1 VPPRGLRPI
10 GIALVDKPPGPSS
23 FAVVATLRR
32 RTRARTGHAG
42 TLDPFASG
50 LLVLLSGAATR
61 LTPCFVGLDKRY
73 VTDIDLTATT
83 TTGDPEGDVVERHA
97 APTEPELDVAVEGL
111 RGQIEL
117 KIPAASAVKIDGERA
132 YKLARRGVE
141 VEMPLRRSVVHELT
155 VEAYDGTTV
164 RLAMHVSSG
173 TYVRSLAQSLG
184 GHCTTLRRTAVGP
197 FSVGE
202 ADPDA
207 ADAHLLDVEAVLARL
222 PAEALER
229 VPAPVRN
236 GVLAAA
242 ASGGAGAA

>member
-1 VPPRGLRPI
+1 MPPRGLRPV
-10 GIALVDKPPGPSS
+10 GIALVDKQPGPSS
-23 FAVVATLRR
+23 FAVVAALRR

-61 LTPCFVGLDKRY
+61 LAPCVVGLDTRY
-73 VTDIDLTATT
+73 LTDSDLTATT
-83 TTGDPEGDVVERHA
+83 TTGDPEGDVAERHPAPTQAELDAAVER
-97 APTEPELDVAVEGL
+97 L
-111 RGQIEL
+111 RGRIEL
-117 KIPAASAVKIDGERA
+117 QIPAASAEKIAGQRA
-132 YKLARRGVE
+132 YRLARSGV
-141 VEMPLRRSVVHELT
+141 VIEMPTRRSDVHELT

-164 RLAMHVSSG
+164 RLSLHVSSG

-197 FSVGE
+197 FSVEE
-202 ADPDA
+202 ADHDVA
-207 ADAHLLDVEAVLARL
+207 TARLLDVEAVLARL